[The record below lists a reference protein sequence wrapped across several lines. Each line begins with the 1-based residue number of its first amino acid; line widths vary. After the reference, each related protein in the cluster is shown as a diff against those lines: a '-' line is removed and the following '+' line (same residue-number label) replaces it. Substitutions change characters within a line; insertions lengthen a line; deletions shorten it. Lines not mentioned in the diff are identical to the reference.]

1 MRLIHGILGLLVAG
15 AMVLASPACAT
26 LVAGTKAAPNLIK
39 LKRTLAKEPV
49 YKTRPQYCLLVFG
62 AEADFRVWL
71 VQDGETLYVDRDG
84 NGDLTEPGEQVAW
97 NSKDCIAG
105 LVTSPDGKGRY
116 RLSLRKYSTGIRLTA
131 VTEGKQ
137 RFLVGD
143 PDVEALVFA
152 DHPSEAPVAHIG
164 GPLAIDLSY
173 YESLVLRVRVGT
185 PGLGRGAFAALV
197 LPDIV
202 PVAQIEFPSRTPG
215 APPLVVK
222 ATLKDR

>member
-1 MRLIHGILGLLVAG
+1 MHLIHAFSVLLVTGTIAHSAPG
-15 AMVLASPACAT
+15 TDLAKI
-26 LVAGTKAAPNLIK
+26 G
-39 LKRTLAKEPV
+39 RTIAKEPV

-62 AEADFRVWL
+62 AEAAFRVWL
-71 VQDGETLYVDRDG
+71 VQDGENLYVDRNG
-84 NGDLTEPGEQVAW
+84 NGDLTEPGERVAW
-97 NSKDCIAG
+97 TSKDCQAG
-105 LVTSPDGKGRY
+105 LVTSPGGKRRY
-116 RLSLRKYSTGIRLTA
+116 QLSLRKYANGLRLTV

-152 DHPSEAPVAHIG
+152 DRPSEAPVVHIG

-173 YESLVLRVRVGT
+173 YQSLALRVRVGA
-185 PGLGRGAFAALV
+185 PGSGKGAFAALV

-215 APPLVVK
+215 APPLVAR
-222 ATLKDR
+222 ATLTDR